1 MVLVLQSRVLDL
13 ELKWVRWI
21 CCMWYYGVWLRHG
34 YSMSCPYLC
43 FRFVRLRS
51 RSSSGEALS
60 KLLSSLEG
68 RLSFTA
74 VCDGAI
80 AAKICLIYLH
90 AWFSGSVQRIWASA
104 HPHQVVGSVSFNRS
118 SLRLPGVCQVF
129 LLCLLKW
136 YEGLWFGAFNKEYG
150 LDSLISSMFDGLFL
164 L

>member
-1 MVLVLQSRVLDL
+1 MKKLATKGCFLKILAKKTKGCFHFLQWLREPTNVGRTFSFVSFNRCFIWFVQSEFDMVLVLQSRVLDL

-90 AWFSGSVQRIWASA
+90 AWFSGSVQRI
-104 HPHQVVGSVSFNRS
+104 
-118 SLRLPGVCQVF
+118 
-129 LLCLLKW
+129 
-136 YEGLWFGAFNKEYG
+136 
-150 LDSLISSMFDGLFL
+150 
-164 L
+164 